1 MTLTVCAQNMIMTP
15 FEKEKERE
23 REKNI
28 ELHWTQ
34 SSSCMLQ
41 RTNQIL
47 QNASKTYNVI
57 YVSLCNNMI

>member
-23 REKNI
+23 RERNI

-34 SSSCMLQ
+34 SLSCMLQ

-47 QNASKTYNVI
+47 QKTPKSFNVI
-57 YVSLCNNMI
+57 NISL